1 MNDFDLEATL
11 KSVPLPQWPDGYWED
26 FPSQVR
32 RQLSRTAPEF
42 VAREN
47 RLPQFAWKIGMGF
60 ACLVLGLLVLN
71 QPLKAATRAIVKNE
85 RIIRQQLTQLPNH
98 LRVFMADEHGL
109 HYLIAEKE

>member
-1 MNDFDLEATL
+1 MNDFDLEARL
-11 KSVPLPQWPDGYWED
+11 KSVPLPRRSEEYWED

-32 RQLSRTAPEF
+32 KQLSRTVPELE
-42 VAREN
+42 VHEN
-47 RLPQFAWKIGMGF
+47 RLPQFAWKMGVGF
-60 ACLVLGLLVLN
+60 ACLILGLLVLN
-71 QPLKAATRAIVKNE
+71 QPLKAATCAIVKNE